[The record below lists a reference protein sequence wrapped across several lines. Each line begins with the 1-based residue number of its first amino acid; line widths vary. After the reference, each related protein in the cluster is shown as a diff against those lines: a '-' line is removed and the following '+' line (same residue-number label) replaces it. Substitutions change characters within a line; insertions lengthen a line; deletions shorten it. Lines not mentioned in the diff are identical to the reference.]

1 MTETT
6 VRVAGA
12 DEVGLGSAAFHVYSA
27 AVILDPERP
36 VRGLADSKKLTPKR
50 RRELSEEIKKKALA
64 WCVAVADL
72 EEIETLNVRRAAL
85 LAMTRAVEGL
95 CVTPDLVFVDG
106 NLLPELSV
114 RAHAV
119 VRGDDVIDC
128 ISAASIVAKV
138 ARDEA
143 MQECHR
149 QYPQYGFDSHKG
161 YLTATHRAALKEHGP
176 CPLHRKTYA
185 PIRELLAGCNTDE
198 SDEDRESADEGE
210 RGEFEDVSARDESR
224 DVSARDE
231 SEDVSARAASGEE
244 SL

>member
-1 MTETT
+1 MSETT

-36 VRGLADSKKLTPKR
+36 VKGLADSKKLTPRR
-50 RRELSEEIKKKALA
+50 RRELSDEIKEKALA
-64 WCVAVADL
+64 WCVATASV
-72 EEIETLNVRRAAL
+72 EEVETLNVRRAAL
-85 LAMTRAVEGL
+85 LAMSRAVEGL

-106 NLLPELSV
+106 NLLPVLNV
-114 RAHAV
+114 PAHAV

-128 ISAASIVAKV
+128 ISAASIIAKV

-185 PIRELLAGCNTDE
+185 PVRELLAGRN
-198 SDEDRESADEGE
+198 ADEGASAGDEGGE
-210 RGEFEDVSARDESR
+210 RARDE
-224 DVSARDE
+224 A
-231 SEDVSARAASGEE
+231 GEE
-244 SL
+244 PV

>member
-1 MTETT
+1 MSEAI

-12 DEVGLGSAAFHVYSA
+12 DEVGLGSAAYEVYSA
-27 AVILDPERP
+27 AVILDPDRP

-50 RRELSEEIKKKALA
+50 RRELSEEIKEKALA
-64 WCVAVADL
+64 WCIATASL

-85 LAMTRAVEGL
+85 LAMRRAVEGL

-106 NLLPELSV
+106 NLLPDLAV
-114 RAHAV
+114 PAHAV
-119 VRGDDVIDC
+119 VRGDDAIDC

-143 MQECHR
+143 MLECHR
-149 QYPQYGFDSHKG
+149 QFPQYGFDSHKG
-161 YLTATHRAALKEHGP
+161 YLTATHRAALREHGP

-185 PIRELLAGCNTDE
+185 PVRELLAGCNVEEGSTE
-198 SDEDRESADEGE
+198 GEGVEGPSIVKADEGAQVE
-210 RGEFEDVSARDESR
+210 LK
-224 DVSARDE
+224 
-231 SEDVSARAASGEE
+231 EE

>member
-1 MTETT
+1 MSETT

-12 DEVGLGSAAFHVYSA
+12 DEVGLGSAAYHVYSA

-50 RRELSEEIKKKALA
+50 RRELSDEIKEKALA
-64 WCVAVADL
+64 WCVAVASL

-85 LAMTRAVEGL
+85 LAMRRAVEGL

-106 NLLPELSV
+106 NLLPDLQV
-114 RAHAV
+114 PAHAV
-119 VRGDDVIDC
+119 VRGDDAIDC

-143 MQECHR
+143 MLECHR

-185 PIRELLAGCNTDE
+185 PIRELLSGCNKDEGDE
-198 SDEDRESADEGE
+198 STGRDEGE
-210 RGEFEDVSARDESR
+210 TGTRD
-224 DVSARDE
+224 
-231 SEDVSARAASGEE
+231 ASGEE
-244 SL
+244 TL

>member
-1 MTETT
+1 MSETT

-12 DEVGLGSAAFHVYSA
+12 DEVGLGSAAYSVYSA

-50 RRELSEEIKKKALA
+50 RRELSEEIKEKALA
-64 WCVAVADL
+64 WCVAVASL

-85 LAMTRAVEGL
+85 LAMRRAVEGL
-95 CVTPDLVFVDG
+95 CVTPDFVFVDG
-106 NLLPELSV
+106 NLLPDLLIP
-114 RAHAV
+114 AHAV
-119 VRGDDVIDC
+119 VRGDDAIDC

-143 MQECHR
+143 MQECHL

-161 YLTATHRAALKEHGP
+161 YLSATHRAALKEHGP

-185 PIRELLAGCNTDE
+185 PIRELLSGCNNHEGDE
-198 SDEDRESADEGE
+198 STE
-210 RGEFEDVSARDESR
+210 RDDSEACAR
-224 DVSARDE
+224 V
-231 SEDVSARAASGEE
+231 ASGEE
-244 SL
+244 PV

>member
-1 MTETT
+1 MSETT

-12 DEVGLGSAAFHVYSA
+12 DEVGLGSAAYSVYSA
-27 AVILDPERP
+27 AVRLDPERP

-50 RRELSEEIKKKALA
+50 RRELSEEIKEKALA
-64 WCVAVADL
+64 WCVAVASL

-85 LAMTRAVEGL
+85 LAMRRAVEGL
-95 CVTPDLVFVDG
+95 CVPPDLVFGDG
-106 NLLPELSV
+106 NLLPDLSV
-114 RAHAV
+114 PAHAV
-119 VRGDDVIDC
+119 VRGDDAIDC

-161 YLTATHRAALKEHGP
+161 YLTATHRAALKRHGP

-185 PIRELLAGCNTDE
+185 PVRQLLAGRDKDEGDE
-198 SDEDRESADEGE
+198 STRSVEGE
-210 RGEFEDVSARDESR
+210 WDARD
-224 DVSARDE
+224 
-231 SEDVSARAASGEE
+231 AS
-244 SL
+244 

>member
-1 MTETT
+1 MSETT

-12 DEVGLGSAAFHVYSA
+12 DEVGLGSAAYHVYSA

-36 VRGLADSKKLTPKR
+36 VKGLADSKKLTAKR
-50 RRELSEEIKKKALA
+50 RRELSEEIREKALA

-85 LAMTRAVEGL
+85 LAMRRAVEGL
-95 CVTPDLVFVDG
+95 CVKPDLVFVDG

-114 RAHAV
+114 PAHAV
-119 VRGDDVIDC
+119 VRGDEAIDC
-128 ISAASIVAKV
+128 ISAASIIAKV

-143 MQECHR
+143 MLECHR

-161 YLTATHRAALKEHGP
+161 YLTATHRAALREHGP

-185 PIRELLAGCNTDE
+185 PVRELLAGCNTQEGAYE
-198 SDEDRESADEGE
+198 SGGRADLNAVDEGAAE
-210 RGEFEDVSARDESR
+210 APGEG
-224 DVSARDE
+224 
-231 SEDVSARAASGEE
+231 AA
-244 SL
+244 

>member
-1 MTETT
+1 MSETT

-12 DEVGLGSAAFHVYSA
+12 DEVGLGSAAYSVYSA

-50 RRELSEEIKKKALA
+50 RRELSEEIKEKALA
-64 WCVAVADL
+64 WCVAVASL

-85 LAMTRAVEGL
+85 LAMRRAVEGL
-95 CVTPDLVFVDG
+95 CVTPDLVFVNG
-106 NLLPELSV
+106 NLLPDLSV
-114 RAHAV
+114 PAHAV
-119 VRGDDVIDC
+119 VRGDDAIDC

-161 YLTATHRAALKEHGP
+161 YLTATHRAALKRHGP
-176 CPLHRKTYA
+176 CPLHRKSYA
-185 PIRELLAGCNTDE
+185 PVRELLTGCNV
-198 SDEDRESADEGE
+198 DEGSTE
-210 RGEFEDVSARDESR
+210 GEG
-224 DVSARDE
+224 
-231 SEDVSARAASGEE
+231 GEGTNTVE
-244 SL
+244 ADDGAQVELKEETL